1 MKKNNI
7 YLATKLYS
15 FFDRKTS
22 VVMYNSVLNSKK
34 FSDDNIYLPFKNSNM
49 KISTIGNVSKN
60 IFEADIKSLNNTDFF
75 ITRLDGTSYD
85 AGV

>member
-34 FSDDNIYLPFKNSNM
+34 FSDDNIYLTFKNSNIETGEIGLPTTEKLILPCGIYG
-49 KISTIGNVSKN
+49 KITKN
-60 IFEADIKSLNNTDFF
+60 
-75 ITRLDGTSYD
+75 
-85 AGV
+85 